1 VTIKADEAANE
12 ASEVNMEDMQAT
24 LNTDINSSNQDL
36 EESSTPESSEPQ
48 LQYGFTQDQLDTI
61 SESGETHEFQAEVSR
76 LLDILINSLYTQ
88 KEIFLREAVSNAA
101 DALDKLRFLSVQDPS
116 VLGSLSDLDV
126 RVDVDR
132 EGKTLSITDT
142 GLGMTRQDLVN
153 NLGTIAH
160 TGTTQFLEAIAQGGG
175 LNLIG
180 QFGVGFYSYFLIA
193 NKVTV
198 ISKHNDDDQ
207 YIWESL
213 AGSTFTLVKDPRG
226 NTMDRGTQVVLHLK
240 QDAHEYL
247 DIEKVQGLIKKF
259 SEFITFPIYI
269 KKEKEITKEVEQ
281 PEDEKMKDETEDTK
295 DEMEIKDDDEKP
307 EEKNTRTIKEKVWEW
322 ELINESKALWLRPR
336 EEIEEDEYKK
346 FYQSFTKDYDDPL
359 TWIHF
364 KGEGDVDFNS
374 ILYIPKKG
382 SSDMWET
389 GKTSALMKLYV
400 RRVLITDNFDDLMPR
415 YLNFVRGI
423 VDSDDIPLNV
433 NREQLQ
439 QLKLMKVIQ
448 RRLVRK
454 VLDMVRKLAVA
465 EEDDLPEGKEDMTE
479 AEKEELEKTKEEKK
493 KELQDRY
500 VKFWESFGKN
510 IKLGIIEDAGNRNK
524 LAKLARFYS
533 TYNKDLLTSL
543 DDYIDRAKKSQDA
556 IYFLAGETKDTVLAS
571 PLIQGL
577 IKRNYE
583 VLLLDDP
590 IDEYTM
596 QHLSEYEKKKLVNIG
611 KGDFKFP
618 EDEDDKI
625 RIKKLKK
632 MYQPL
637 TEWLK
642 NQYKDKVDTVNVSL
656 KLVEDPMAV
665 VSAEHGYSASMER
678 INKAQAFANKDRG
691 VAPGSMKKVVEINP
705 YHPFI
710 RELLERVKSEVDQDT
725 EESAKLLFEVAML
738 NSGFQLAETNDFAN
752 RFYRVMSDAMGI
764 PRDSKVETFE
774 IEDELPEEET
784 NSNEEAEGEPAMEF
798 NEENSFNGDQD
809 NAENNLGENETDL

>member
-1 VTIKADEAANE
+1 MKSNLAILLLLGLLLSVVVKADDSVEQVGE
-12 ASEVNMEDMQAT
+12 TPEFAT
-24 LNTDINSSNQDL
+24 EESAV
-36 EESSTPESSEPQ
+36 EESSEDK
-48 LQYGFTQDQLDTI
+48 LQYGFTSDQIEDI
-61 SESGETHEFQAEVSR
+61 NKNSETHEFQAEVSR

-88 KEIFLREAVSNAA
+88 KDIFLREAVSNAA
-101 DALDKLRFLSVQDPS
+101 DALDKMRFLSVQDPNM
-116 VLGSLSDLDV
+116 LGENSQLDIKVDIDRDQKTLTITDAGIGMTKSDL
-126 RVDVDR
+126 
-132 EGKTLSITDT
+132 
-142 GLGMTRQDLVN
+142 MN

-160 TGTTQFLEAIAQGGG
+160 TGTTQFLEHIASGGA

-180 QFGVGFYSYFLIA
+180 QFGVGFYSYFLVA

-198 ISKHNDDDQ
+198 VSKHSDDDQ

-213 AGSTFTLVKDPRG
+213 AGSSYTIIRDPRG
-226 NTMDRGTQVVLHLK
+226 NTMARGTSIVLHLK

-247 DIEKVQGLIKKF
+247 DVDKVQGLIKKF

-269 KKEKEITKEVEQ
+269 MKEKEITKEVDI
-281 PEDEKMKDETEDTK
+281 PEDELNPDETDENKDKDELEV
-295 DEMEIKDDDEKP
+295 KDDDEKP
-307 EEKNTRTIKEKVWEW
+307 EEKKTRTVRETVTEW
-322 ELINESKALWLRPR
+322 EHVNEAKALWLRPK

-346 FYQSFTKDYDDPL
+346 FYQSFSKDFDDPL
-359 TWIHF
+359 TWTHF
-364 KGEGDVDFNS
+364 KGEGDVEFNS
-374 ILYIPKKG
+374 ILYVPKKA
-382 SSDMWET
+382 SQDMWES
-389 GKTSALMKLYV
+389 GKTSTIMKLYV
-400 RRVLITDNFDDLMPR
+400 RRVLITDDFEGMMPR

-454 VLDMVRKLAVA
+454 VLDMIRRLAVA
-465 EEDDLPEGKEDMTE
+465 EDDELPESKDDMSET
-479 AEKEELEKTKEEKK
+479 EKEELEKKKEEKK

-500 VKFWESFGKN
+500 VKFWEQFGKN
-510 IKLGIIEDAGNRNK
+510 VKLGIIEDAGNRNK

-533 TYNKDLLTSL
+533 THDKDNLTSL
-543 DDYIDRAKKSQDA
+543 DDYIDRAKKSQNE
-556 IYFLAGETKDTVLAS
+556 IYFLSGEGKDAILSS

-596 QHLSEYEKKKLVNIG
+596 QHLAEYEKKKLVNIG

-618 EDEDDKI
+618 EDDEDKN

-642 NQYKDKVDTVNVSL
+642 TQYKDKADQVNVSL
-656 KLVEDPMAV
+656 KLVNDPMAI
-665 VSAEHGYSASMER
+665 VSSEHGYSASMER
-678 INKAQAFANKDRG
+678 INKAQAFANKDRSQ
-691 VAPGSMKKVVEINP
+691 VFNQMKKVVEINP

-710 RELLERVKSEVDQDT
+710 RELLERVKSEADQDT
-725 EESAKLLFEVAML
+725 EEAAKLLYEVSL
-738 NSGFQLAETNDFAN
+738 
-752 RFYRVMSDAMGI
+752 
-764 PRDSKVETFE
+764 
-774 IEDELPEEET
+774 
-784 NSNEEAEGEPAMEF
+784 
-798 NEENSFNGDQD
+798 
-809 NAENNLGENETDL
+809 